1 MVDAQDTQP
10 VEADVVNMADD
21 DMMTDVTAEA
31 ELSPKL
37 VTLSKPGS
45 IQAESIGALRTHI
58 LAQHVN
64 DGKRSL
70 AICGP
75 KSGVGTTHIAANL
88 SVAMAQAGIKTLLL
102 EANLRNPAISD
113 YITIAGAHNGLL
125 QCLDENEASL
135 GDSVY
140 RDVIPNLS
148 ILYAGGT
155 VANAQQ
161 LLASSNFKELASAC
175 MRDFDLVIADTPAMD
190 SFADARRIASV
201 MRYALPV
208 VRRNDTFVSDVKRLV
223 EDLQAD
229 RAQILGTFMNEY

>member
-1 MVDAQDTQP
+1 MVDAQDTPPSETAILDAADDGP
-10 VEADVVNMADD
+10 VEGS
-21 DMMTDVTAEA
+21 TAEV

-70 AICGP
+70 AICAP
-75 KSGVGTTHIAANL
+75 KAGVGTTYIAANL
-88 SVAMAQAGIKTLLL
+88 SVAMAQAGVKTLLL
-102 EANLRNPAISD
+102 EANLRNPDISD
-113 YITIAGAHNGLL
+113 YISVPDVKNGLL
-125 QCLDENEASL
+125 QCLDENEAML
-135 GDSVY
+135 GDSIC

-148 ILYAGGT
+148 VLYAGGT
-155 VANAQQ
+155 AANAQQ
-161 LLASSNFKELASAC
+161 LLANSNFKDLASAC

-201 MRYALPV
+201 LRYALPI